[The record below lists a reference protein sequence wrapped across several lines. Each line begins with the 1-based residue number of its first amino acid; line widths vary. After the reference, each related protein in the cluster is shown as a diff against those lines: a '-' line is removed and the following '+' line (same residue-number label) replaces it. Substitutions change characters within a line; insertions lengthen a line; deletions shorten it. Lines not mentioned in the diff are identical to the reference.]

1 MFRLLFDLWRST
13 QSMKEMMHQFV
24 EMLEMDLRMFV
35 LVLDVLKAKTQRVD
49 VHPDVYKRDVEI
61 NRRERHIRKEIVEH
75 LSLHPGG
82 DIPACLVLMSVVK
95 DAERVGDYSK
105 NLLEVAQA
113 MHKKFEQ
120 LRHHEEIVEIAHHV
134 IEIFENT
141 IAAFK
146 DSDTDLARDVV
157 LDEGAMTRRCDA
169 LIEQIAN
176 SDLSA
181 NEAVCTAMIIRFLKR
196 IEAHLSNIA
205 SSVVLP
211 VHRMDGRL
219 TYKNKKKKRQ
229 EAKKR
234 AEALSGKTAEA
245 PAEKPQETSPEEKDP
260 KKEKA
265 RDEA

>member
-1 MFRLLFDLWRST
+1 
-13 QSMKEMMHQFV
+13 MKEMMHEFV

-35 LVLDVLKAKTQRVD
+35 LVLDVLKAETQRVN
-49 VHPDVYKRDVEI
+49 VHADVYKRDVEI
-61 NRRERHIRKEIVEH
+61 NRRERRIRKEIVEH

-82 DIPACLVLMSVVK
+82 DMPACLVLMSVVK

-113 MHKKFEQ
+113 MHKEFND

-141 IAAFK
+141 ISSFK

-157 LDEGAMTRRCDA
+157 MDEGAMTRRCDA

-181 NEAVCTAMIIRFLKR
+181 NEAVCTAMVVRFLKR

-211 VHRMDGRL
+211 VHRLDGRL
-219 TYKNKKKKRQ
+219 SYKDKKKKKE
-229 EAKKR
+229 EARKR
-234 AEALSGKTAEA
+234 AEAMAGQAAQQQE
-245 PAEKPQETSPEEKDP
+245 AEKEDRGEGE
-260 KKEKA
+260 
-265 RDEA
+265 